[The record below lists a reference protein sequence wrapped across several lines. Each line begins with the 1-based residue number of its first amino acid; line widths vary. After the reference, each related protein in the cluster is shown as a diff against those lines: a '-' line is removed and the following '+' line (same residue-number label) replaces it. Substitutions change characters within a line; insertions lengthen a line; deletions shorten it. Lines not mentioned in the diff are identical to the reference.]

1 MKLTQADLFAVEH
14 VEALGF
20 DDARGFAV
28 TGVSTDSRSV
38 KSGDLFVA
46 IRGGKFDGHNFVT
59 TAIEQSAAAVVVDQ
73 KWADANKRMMISINV
88 PRLIVRDTVQALGRI
103 ANGYRRKF
111 DIPVLAVGGSNGKT
125 TTKEMI
131 RAVLAQKFNVL
142 CTEGNLNNHLGV
154 PQTLFCLDGKHD
166 VAVIEVG
173 TNHRGEIAYLC
184 EILEPTHGLITNV
197 GKEHLEFFGTLDGVA
212 KSEGELFRWLEA
224 HGGTGFINGDD
235 PRIVKQ
241 SRKLRKKIVYGLEAT
256 RAKVKG
262 AIQKVDE
269 QGCTT
274 VRIKHSGKS
283 FTATLRIPGSHNA
296 GNAVAAAAVGL
307 SLKVPTTRIQSA
319 LELFSPSS
327 KRMEVQQLNGI
338 TILND
343 TYNANPDSVIAALAT
358 LRSMKAAGKKIAVL
372 ADMLE
377 LGPKSAEYHKQIGKA
392 VSSSGVAYLLTF
404 GLLSRHTNE
413 AAAVKNKAHYDQKN
427 VLAEYLLEIAR
438 SGDVILVKGS
448 RGMKMEE
455 VIAFLQERYHRAA

>member
-1 MKLTQADLFAVEH
+1 MKLTKADLLAVDY

-20 DDARGFAV
+20 DDAGSFAA

-38 KSGDLFVA
+38 KSGDVFIA

-59 TAIEQSAAAVVVDQ
+59 SAIEQGAAAVIVDR
-73 KWADANKRMMISINV
+73 KWADANKRMMISVNV
-88 PRLIVRDTVQALGRI
+88 PRLIAEDTIHALGKL

-111 DIPVLAVGGSNGKT
+111 KIPFIAVGGSNGKT
-125 TTKEMI
+125 TTKEMV

-154 PQTLFCLDGKHD
+154 PQTLFRLEGKHD
-166 VAVIEVG
+166 LAVVEVG
-173 TNHRGEIAYLC
+173 TNHRGEIEYLC
-184 EILEPTHGLITNV
+184 GILEPTHGLITNI

-212 KSEGELFRWLEA
+212 KSEGELFRWLET

-241 SRKLRKKIVYGLEAT
+241 SKKLRKKIVYGLEAS
-256 RAKVKG
+256 RAAVKG
-262 AIQKVDE
+262 TVRGVDE
-269 QGCTT
+269 RGCPT
-274 VRIKHSGKS
+274 VRIKTSGKS
-283 FTATLRIPGSHNA
+283 FHAALRIPGNHNA
-296 GNAVAAAAVGL
+296 GNALAATAVGL
-307 SLKVPTTRIQSA
+307 TFKVPAAQIQSA
-319 LELFSPSS
+319 LESFTPSS

-338 TILND
+338 TVLND
-343 TYNANPDSVIAALAT
+343 TYNANPDSVLAALAT
-358 LRSMKAAGKKIAVL
+358 LRSMKTVGKKIAVL

-377 LGPKSAEYHKQIGKA
+377 LGAKAPEYHKQIGKA
-392 VSSSGVAYLLTF
+392 ASSGVAYLLTF
-404 GLLSRHTNE
+404 GPLSQHTHD
-413 AAAVKNKAHYDQKN
+413 AATVKHKAHYDQKN

-455 VIAFLQERYHRAA
+455 VIAFLQERYQRAA